1 MLRKRGAGYDVSDTC
16 NCECQIC
23 LDRVEEVPEESDPKV
38 DKKAKPPSRVKK
50 MPICCAEFARKLKPK
65 QKRRQG
71 ASLNGLMAFER
82 NNLFPDLF
90 SPLKDSFVD
99 DKLIEIQ
106 VGWEFF
112 Q

>member
-1 MLRKRGAGYDVSDTC
+1 MLRKRGAGSDVSDTS

-82 NNLFPDLF
+82 NNLISRCIF
-90 SPLKDSFVD
+90 SLERQFCR
-99 DKLIEIQ
+99 
-106 VGWEFF
+106 
-112 Q
+112 

>member
-82 NNLFPDLF
+82 NNLISRFVF
-90 SPLKDSFVD
+90 SLERQFCR
-99 DKLIEIQ
+99 
-106 VGWEFF
+106 
-112 Q
+112 

>member
-65 QKRRQG
+65 QTRRQG

-82 NNLFPDLF
+82 NNLISRFVF
-90 SPLKDSFVD
+90 SLERQFCR
-99 DKLIEIQ
+99 
-106 VGWEFF
+106 
-112 Q
+112 